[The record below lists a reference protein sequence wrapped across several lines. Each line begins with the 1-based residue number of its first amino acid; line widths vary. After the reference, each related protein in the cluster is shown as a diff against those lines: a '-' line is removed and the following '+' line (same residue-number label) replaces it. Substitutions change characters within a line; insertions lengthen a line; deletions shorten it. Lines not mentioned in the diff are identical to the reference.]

1 MYDRLSADRS
11 VKPLRPAGPKQ
22 PSRASHLQQCPTRPS
37 FLSWHAPRGSTTVPR
52 PPASRPSSS
61 CAEREPNTFFVFLG
75 AGSAQ
80 AIVTSPDNAPAGT
93 LSDALINDPGSTA
106 ARHAPASS
114 YHGKTR
120 SMAQSS
126 ARGFD
131 GWEAHLTSEPSISRV
146 VQHEC
151 FNDESGREP
160 RECRWL
166 EVPKDVTGRKLK
178 AFRKSPCPPC
188 ASKLPHDSDDD
199 ALG

>member
-1 MYDRLSADRS
+1 MPLPGRYEVCTTAFLRTEVSNPSDRR
-11 VKPLRPAGPKQ
+11 GP
-22 PSRASHLQQCPTRPS
+22 SSHLVHPTCNNVRHAHPSSLGTLHAAQQP
-37 FLSWHAPRGSTTVPR
+37 FQAL
-52 PPASRPSSS
+52 PASRPNSS

-120 SMAQSS
+120 SMVQSS
-126 ARGFD
+126 AHGSD
-131 GWEAHLTSEPSISRV
+131 EWEAHLTSEPPISRV
-146 VQHEC
+146 VQHDL

-160 RECRWL
+160 RECR
-166 EVPKDVTGRKLK
+166 
-178 AFRKSPCPPC
+178 
-188 ASKLPHDSDDD
+188 
-199 ALG
+199 